1 MYTVPGEALH
11 RDQEPPGSDLLA
23 RAMGQAGHLQ
33 VVLSLS
39 RTVRLAHLAEE
50 GGGGGLPGLLL
61 GLQVEEGSP
70 GLEVHT
76 VALVARA
83 AGAVGSEDP
92 SVSLS

>member
-1 MYTVPGEALH
+1 
-11 RDQEPPGSDLLA
+11 
-23 RAMGQAGHLQ
+23 MGQAGHLQ
-33 VVLSLS
+33 GVLSLS
-39 RTVRLAHLAEE
+39 GTVRLAHLAEE

-83 AGAVGSEDP
+83 AWAVQYGLRLLKSIYQR
-92 SVSLS
+92 